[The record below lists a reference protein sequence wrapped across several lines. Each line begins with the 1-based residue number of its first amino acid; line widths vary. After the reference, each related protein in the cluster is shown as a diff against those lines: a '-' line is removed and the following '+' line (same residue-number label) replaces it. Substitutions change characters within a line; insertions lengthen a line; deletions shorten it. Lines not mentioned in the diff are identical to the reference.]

1 MHMAERLPNIRFD
14 YQPRQVGNEWHV
26 IAIYPTGQMEAI
38 TGFKSE
44 QEAKDW
50 VNNDALVK
58 QWLRNKEQLDEQQ
71 SPS

>member
-1 MHMAERLPNIRFD
+1 MAEELPPVRFD

-44 QEAKDW
+44 QEATNW
-50 VNNDALVK
+50 LNNDAQVK
-58 QWLRNKEQLDEQQ
+58 QWLRAKARSGD
-71 SPS
+71 